1 MVEPIHDQEQA
12 IADALL
18 AEHEENSP
26 NASQP
31 HPVPTPIEFPQV
43 IVNNRPLREIT
54 TEIVQVLHTANDP
67 PMLYVQ
73 AGQLVRLRQDE
84 RGHVWLEPV
93 NELHL
98 RRRLSQ
104 VANVVHATGDH
115 QEHTWHVFP
124 SLTLMRD
131 VLVMES

>member
-1 MVEPIHDQEQA
+1 MVDPIRDQEQA

-18 AEHEENSP
+18 AEQDTAH
-26 NASQP
+26 ADVP
-31 HPVPTPIEFPQV
+31 HDPPRPEPTDYPRI

-54 TEIVQVLHTANDP
+54 AEIVQVLQMANSP
-67 PMLYVQ
+67 PHLYVQ
-73 AGQLVRLRQDE
+73 AGQLVRLRQDD
-84 RGHVWLEPV
+84 RGHIWLEPV
-93 NELHL
+93 SELHL

-115 QEHTWHVFP
+115 HEYVWHVFP

-131 VLVMES
+131 VLVME